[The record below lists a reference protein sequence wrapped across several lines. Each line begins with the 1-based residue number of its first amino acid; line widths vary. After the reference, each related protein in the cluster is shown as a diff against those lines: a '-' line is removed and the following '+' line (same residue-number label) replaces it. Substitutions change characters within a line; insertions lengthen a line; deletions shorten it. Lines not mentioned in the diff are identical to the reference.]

1 MSSSVVAAII
11 SATNFAAIKHKDQK
25 RKDPE
30 GTPYINHPVGVAY
43 ILTEVGKTPLYLDKS
58 KNWYFSNIQAG
69 IDDVEVI
76 QGAILHDT
84 VEDTDTTLDEIEAEF
99 GKAVRDIVDEVTDD
113 KDLEKLERKR
123 LQIVHAKNASEKVR
137 QI

>member
-1 MSSSVVAAII
+1 M
-11 SATNFAAIKHKDQK
+11 
-25 RKDPE
+25 
-30 GTPYINHPVGVAY
+30 
-43 ILTEVGKTPLYLDKS
+43 
-58 KNWYFSNIQAG
+58 
-69 IDDVEVI
+69 I